1 MTKRPHPLRRWLKA
15 VVAMAGLAFVVLLV
29 PSLGETRSELGQPS
43 AVKTALPGPCLL
55 PASEMRRQH
64 KGLLY
69 EERTRAVRHGI
80 RDPEASLTRC
90 VACHAIHDE
99 AGQPVTYEDERHFCR
114 ACHMQVAIA
123 PDCFSCHLSTPM
135 TPDPAEE
142 KP

>member
-1 MTKRPHPLRRWLKA
+1 MSKRAPPLRRWLKPLA
-15 VVAMAGLAFVVLLV
+15 ALAGMALVVLLV
-29 PSLGETRSELGQPS
+29 PSLGETRTDLDQPS

-55 PASEMRRQH
+55 PAPEMRRQH

-69 EERTRAVRHGI
+69 EERTNAVRHGI
-80 RDPEASLTRC
+80 RNPETSLTRC
-90 VACHAIHDE
+90 VACHAVHDE

-114 ACHMQVAIA
+114 SCHMQVAIA

-135 TPDPAEE
+135 TLDKAEE